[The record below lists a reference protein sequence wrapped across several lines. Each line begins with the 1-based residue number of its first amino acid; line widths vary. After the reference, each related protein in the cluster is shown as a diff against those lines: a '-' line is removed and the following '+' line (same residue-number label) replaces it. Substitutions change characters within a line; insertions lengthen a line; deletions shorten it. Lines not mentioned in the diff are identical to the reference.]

1 MVALLFSALAGATLG
16 LRMIKSWSRKKL
28 RDDASV
34 VLKEYMDSF
43 ISLER
48 LPLIG
53 LRVMHKGKLLFQHAA
68 GTIDALKKVKY
79 DLDSSLLRF
88 YSMTKPITSVAVL
101 QLMEQG
107 KLKLDDPISD
117 LIPEWDDAKIR
128 VYKSGTI
135 RDNDLVTEPAA
146 TRVTVR
152 HLLTHTSGITYG
164 FWGYSKFDIE
174 PKCPVDEVMRT
185 NNVCIPGAI
194 LKETQADIIS
204 GGKPFCKNL
213 SEYVERFVSLP
224 VHLVYHPGTTYIYG
238 MNTDVLGRVVEVVAG
253 QSFSSYLHDHILKPL
268 GMNDTD
274 FAVKRSDLHRFAH
287 CFRSAPG
294 YKYTLATIPG
304 CGVKEKWLEGS
315 PRSKCPSG
323 GGGLVST
330 VKDYMKFAQA
340 MLGSGKPAHEYTG
353 PRLLSRETIA
363 LMQEDNIEARCAID
377 DQLGE

>member
-1 MVALLFSALAGATLG
+1 MAAALFSALAGATLG
-16 LRMIKSWSRKKL
+16 LRIIQSRARKKL
-28 RDDASV
+28 RTEAST
-34 VLKEYMDSF
+34 VLKAYMDSF
-43 ISLER
+43 VSLER

-53 LRVMHKGKLLFQHAA
+53 LRIMHKGKLLFEHAA
-68 GTIDALKKVKY
+68 GTIDPLKKVKY
-79 DLDSSLLRF
+79 DLNSSLLRF

-128 VYKSGTI
+128 VYKSGSI
-135 RDNDLVTEPAA
+135 RDNNLVTEPAA

-164 FWGYSKFDIE
+164 FWGYSKYDIE
-174 PKCPVDEVMRT
+174 PKCAVDEVMRT

-194 LKETQADIIS
+194 MKGTQADIIA

-224 VHLVYHPGTTYIYG
+224 VHLVYQPGTAFIYG
-238 MNTDVLGRVVEVVAG
+238 MNTDVLGRVVEVVSG
-253 QSFSSYLHDHILKPL
+253 QDFSSYLHEHILKPL

-274 FAVKRSDLHRFAH
+274 FAVKKSDLHRFAH
-287 CFRSAPG
+287 CFRYAAG
-294 YKYTLATIPG
+294 DKYTLVTIPG
-304 CGVKEKWLEGS
+304 CGVQEEWLESS

-323 GGGLVST
+323 GGGLIST
-330 VKDYMKFAQA
+330 VDDYMKFAKA
-340 MLGSGKPAHEYTG
+340 MLGSGKSEDEYTG
-353 PRLLSRETIA
+353 PRLLSRKTIA
-363 LMQEDNIEARCAID
+363 LMREDNIEPRCA
-377 DQLGE
+377 E